1 LYTDK
6 FNLYESK
13 GPSKGPFLILN
24 MYKMKIAIQGEK
36 GCFHEVAARQY
47 FNYDNIEIVPCSTF
61 DLTLNTMKAGEADF
75 AVMAIENARSGS
87 ILYNY
92 TLIRESGMK
101 ILGEHNLRIKQNL
114 MALPGQSIT
123 DIREIR
129 SHPIAIAQCMTYLN
143 QFPGLILIESDDTAG
158 SAKQISETRARG
170 VAAIA
175 SLNTAEL
182 YGLDVLAE
190 GIETYKQNYTRFLI
204 VGEEDKG
211 NKRGN
216 KVSICFS
223 TGHKPGS
230 LAAVLVKLAE
240 LEINLSKIQSVP
252 RLNGEW
258 EYMFYLDL
266 ELSKNTNADVIKRV
280 LEKKTSN
287 LEILGVYFKGDMLY
301 ES

>member
-1 LYTDK
+1 
-6 FNLYESK
+6 
-13 GPSKGPFLILN
+13 
-24 MYKMKIAIQGEK
+24 MKIAIQGET
-36 GCFHEVAARQY
+36 GSFHEVAARQY
-47 FNYDNIEIVPCSTF
+47 FNYDEIEIVPCSTF
-61 DLTLNTMKAGEADF
+61 DLTLNTLKSGEADF

-101 ILGEHNLRIKQNL
+101 ILGEHNLRVKQNL
-114 MALPGQSIT
+114 MALHGQKIT
-123 DIREIR
+123 DIKEIR
-129 SHPIAIAQCMTYLN
+129 SHPIALAQCMTFLN
-143 QFPGLILIESDDTAG
+143 QFPGITLIESDDTAA
-158 SAKQISETRARG
+158 SARTIGENNLKG
-170 VAAIA
+170 VATIA
-175 SLNTAEL
+175 STNAAEI
-182 YGLDVLAE
+182 YSLDILAS

-204 VGEEDKG
+204 IGSEDKG
-211 NKRGN
+211 NTKGN

-240 LEINLSKIQSVP
+240 YDINLSKIQSVP

-266 ELSKNTNADVIKRV
+266 ELNRNTKSNVIKRL
-280 LEKKTSN
+280 LEKYTSN
-287 LEILGVYFKGDMLY
+287 LEILGVFFKGDMLY

>member
-1 LYTDK
+1 MK
-6 FNLYESK
+6 ARVPERGSF
-13 GPSKGPFLILN
+13 FLSNILI
-24 MYKMKIAIQGEK
+24 MKIAIQGEA

-47 FNYDNIEIVPCSTF
+47 FKYDDVVIVPCSTF
-61 DLTLNTMKAGEADF
+61 DLTLNTLIGGYADF

-114 MALPGQSIT
+114 MALYGQSIT
-123 DIREIR
+123 DIKEIR
-129 SHPIAIAQCMTYLN
+129 THPIAFAQCMTFLN
-143 QFPGLILIESDDTAG
+143 KYPEMTLIESDDTAG
-158 SAKQISETRARG
+158 SARIISEKKLKG

-175 SLNTAEL
+175 SSNAAEI
-182 YGLDVLAE
+182 YGLDIIAP
-190 GIETYKQNYTRFLI
+190 GIETYKQNYTRFLVI
-204 VGEEDKG
+204 GSEDKG
-211 NKRGN
+211 NTRGN

-240 LEINLSKIQSVP
+240 LQINLSKIQSVP

-258 EYMFYLDL
+258 EYLFYLDL
-266 ELSKNTNADVIKRV
+266 ELSKNVNSDIIRRV
-280 LEKKTSN
+280 LDKYTSN
-287 LEILGVYFKGDMLY
+287 LEILGVYLKGDMLY

>member
-1 LYTDK
+1 
-6 FNLYESK
+6 
-13 GPSKGPFLILN
+13 
-24 MYKMKIAIQGEK
+24 MKIAIQGEK

-47 FNYDNIEIVPCSTF
+47 FNFDNIEIVPCSTF
-61 DLTLNTMKAGEADF
+61 DMTLNILRNGETDF

-114 MALPGQSIT
+114 MALPGQLIT
-123 DIREIR
+123 DINEIR
-129 SHPIAIAQCMTYLN
+129 SHPIAISQCMTFLN
-143 QFPGLILIESDDTAG
+143 QFPGIKLIEWDDTAG
-158 SAKQISETRARG
+158 SARVISENNLKG

-175 SLNTAEL
+175 PSEAAKI
-182 YGLDVLAE
+182 YGLDLLAE

-204 VGEEDKG
+204 VGSEEKG

-223 TGHKPGS
+223 TGHQPGS
-230 LAAVLVKLAE
+230 LAKVLVKLAE
-240 LEINLSKIQSVP
+240 LDINLSKIQSVP

-266 ELSKNTNADVIKRV
+266 ELTKYTNSEIIKRV
-280 LEKKTSN
+280 LNKYTSN

>member
-1 LYTDK
+1 
-6 FNLYESK
+6 
-13 GPSKGPFLILN
+13 
-24 MYKMKIAIQGEK
+24 MRIAVQGEI

-47 FNYDNIEIVPCSTF
+47 FNYDDIDIAPCSTF
-61 DLTLNTMKAGEADF
+61 DLTLNTLIAGEADF

-101 ILGEHNLRIKQNL
+101 ILGELNLRIRQNL
-114 MALPGQSIT
+114 MALPGQQIT
-123 DIREIR
+123 DITEIR
-129 SHPIAIAQCMTYLN
+129 SHPIALAQCMTFLN
-143 QFPGLILIESDDTAG
+143 QFPGITLIESDDTAG
-158 SAKQISETRARG
+158 SARQISETRARG
-170 VAAIA
+170 VATIA
-175 SLNTAEL
+175 SSKAAEI
-182 YGLDVLAE
+182 YGLNILAS
-190 GIETYKQNYTRFLI
+190 GIETYKQNYTRFLV
-204 VGEEDKG
+204 VGSEDKG

-240 LEINLSKIQSVP
+240 LDINLSKIQSVP

-258 EYMFYLDL
+258 EYLFYLDL
-266 ELSKNTNADVIKRV
+266 ELSKNTNSDVIKRV
-280 LEKKTSN
+280 LKNYTSN

>member
-1 LYTDK
+1 MKTRVPQRGPCL
-6 FNLYESK
+6 FNNTL
-13 GPSKGPFLILN
+13 
-24 MYKMKIAIQGEK
+24 KMKIAIQGES

-47 FNYDNIEIVPCSTF
+47 FNYDIIEIVPCSTF
-61 DLTLNTMKAGEADF
+61 DLTVNTLITGEADF
-75 AVMAIENARSGS
+75 AIMAIENARSGS

-101 ILGEHNLRIKQNL
+101 ILGEHNLRVVQNL
-114 MALPGQSIT
+114 MALPGQKLA

-129 SHPIAIAQCMTYLN
+129 SHPIALAQCMTFLN
-143 QFPGLILIESDDTAG
+143 QYPEIIHVESDDTAG
-158 SAKQISETRARG
+158 SARQISETRALG

-175 SLNTAEL
+175 SSNAAEL
-182 YGLDVLAE
+182 YGLDILAS
-190 GIETYKQNYTRFLI
+190 GIETYKQNYTRFLV
-204 VGEEDKG
+204 VGSEDKG
-211 NKRGN
+211 NKKGN

-240 LEINLSKIQSVP
+240 LDINLSKIQSVP

-258 EYMFYLDL
+258 EYMFYVDL
-266 ELSKNTNADVIKRV
+266 ELSKNTNSDIIKRV
-280 LEKKTSN
+280 LRKYTSN
-287 LEILGVYFKGDMLY
+287 LEVLGVFFKGDMLY

>member
-1 LYTDK
+1 
-6 FNLYESK
+6 
-13 GPSKGPFLILN
+13 
-24 MYKMKIAIQGEK
+24 MKIAIQGEA

-47 FNYDNIEIVPCSTF
+47 FNYDDIEIVPCSTF
-61 DLTLNTMKAGEADF
+61 DLELNTLKGGDADF

-114 MALPGQSIT
+114 MALPDQRIT

-129 SHPIAIAQCMTYLN
+129 SHPIALAQCMTFLN
-143 QFPGLILIESDDTAG
+143 QFPGITLIESEDTAG
-158 SAKQISETRARG
+158 SARQISESGVRG

-175 SLNTAEL
+175 PTHAADIYNLEI
-182 YGLDVLAE
+182 LAQ
-190 GIETYKQNYTRFLI
+190 GIETYKQNYTRFLV
-204 VGEEDKG
+204 VGDEEKG
-211 NKRGN
+211 NTRGN

-230 LAAVLVKLAE
+230 LAKVLVKLAE

-266 ELSKNTNADVIKRV
+266 ELNKNTKSDIIKRV
-280 LEKKTSN
+280 LDNYTSN

-301 ES
+301 DS

>member
-1 LYTDK
+1 M
-6 FNLYESK
+6 
-13 GPSKGPFLILN
+13 GPLLFLTLLL
-24 MYKMKIAIQGEK
+24 MKIAIQGET

-47 FNYDNIEIVPCSTF
+47 FNYDEIDIVPCSTF
-61 DLTLNTMKAGEADF
+61 DMELSILGGGEADF

-114 MALPGQSIT
+114 MAMPNQKIT

-129 SHPIAIAQCMTYLN
+129 SHPVAIAQCMTFLN
-143 QFPGLILIESDDTAG
+143 QFPAITLIESDDTAG
-158 SAKQISETRARG
+158 SAKQISETKVKG

-175 SLNTAEL
+175 PAHAAEI
-182 YGLDVLAE
+182 YGLEILAP
-190 GIETYKQNYTRFLI
+190 GIETYKQNYTRFLVI
-204 VGEEDKG
+204 GEEEKG
-211 NKRGN
+211 NSRGN

-230 LAAVLVKLAE
+230 LAKVLVKLAE
-240 LEINLSKIQSVP
+240 LDINLSKIQSVP

-266 ELSKNTNADVIKRV
+266 ELNKNTKSDIIKRV
-280 LEKKTSN
+280 LDKYTSN

-301 ES
+301 DS